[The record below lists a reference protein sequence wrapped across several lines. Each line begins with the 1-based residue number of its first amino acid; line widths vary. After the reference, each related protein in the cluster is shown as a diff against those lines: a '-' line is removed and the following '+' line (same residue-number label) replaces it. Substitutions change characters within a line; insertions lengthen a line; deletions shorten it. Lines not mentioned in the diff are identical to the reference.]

1 MSLRDEENMVDLDK
15 IAAVYL
21 SFPYITAEVEIAGFY
36 VSSPYFMNHNLKMR
50 LLICPNFKLNTKEN
64 GNLIRLERFYFYFNF
79 PIAAN

>member
-36 VSSPYFMNHNLKMR
+36 ASSPHSMNLTLEMR
-50 LLICPNFKLNTKEN
+50 PEYVPNTKLTQKN
-64 GNLIRLERFYFYFNF
+64 MAFQLD
-79 PIAAN
+79 

>member
-36 VSSPYFMNHNLKMR
+36 ASSPHLMNH
-50 LLICPNFKLNTKEN
+50 T
-64 GNLIRLERFYFYFNF
+64 LEIKSQFQS
-79 PIAAN
+79 

>member
-36 VSSPYFMNHNLKMR
+36 ASSPHSMNHTLEMR
-50 LLICPNFKLNTKEN
+50 LEYVPIPKLTQKNMA
-64 GNLIRLERFYFYFNF
+64 F
-79 PIAAN
+79 

>member
-21 SFPYITAEVEIAGFY
+21 NFPYITAEVEIDGFY

-50 LLICPNFKLNTKEN
+50 LKYVPIS
-64 GNLIRLERFYFYFNF
+64 NLTQKNMAI
-79 PIAAN
+79 

>member
-36 VSSPYFMNHNLKMR
+36 ASSPHFMNHTLEMR
-50 LLICPNFKLNTKEN
+50 LECVPIPKLTQKSMA
-64 GNLIRLERFYFYFNF
+64 I
-79 PIAAN
+79 